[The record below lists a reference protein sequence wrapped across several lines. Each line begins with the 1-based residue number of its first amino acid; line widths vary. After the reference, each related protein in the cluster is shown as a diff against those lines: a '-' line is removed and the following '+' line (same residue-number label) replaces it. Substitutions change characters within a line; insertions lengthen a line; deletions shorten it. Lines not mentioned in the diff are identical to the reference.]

1 MTLQT
6 EKNDIELVKEFKE
19 ESKGID
25 QLKARFSERIDADL
39 AFMIMERSKKLLD
52 IFKDFTVIPKNWYD
66 EGRRKVLFD
75 LIYYFDRYLNLTNN
89 KIYPHDHLNFAEY
102 VHEFFYE
109 YKYNIP
115 SDPFIEIWIQE
126 KEKTH
131 EFSIELLLTHIQK
144 AIDLIN
150 QDENFTKEKFV
161 RYDIIGN
168 LYLEMYFITL
178 KYSNN
183 PEVKYL
189 KLASQFYNETEKFY
203 NVLTKPIR
211 TMRYLTAF
219 IDYLS
224 EVINIVNIYDFN
236 LKIYNLRTFFPEF
249 FEK

>member
-6 EKNDIELVKEFKE
+6 EKNDLELVKEFKE
-19 ESKGID
+19 QIKEIN
-25 QLKARFSERIDADL
+25 QLKARFSERIDAEL
-39 AFMIMERSKKLLD
+39 AFMIMERSKNLLD

-66 EGRRKVLFD
+66 EGRRSVLFD

-89 KIYPHDHLNFAEY
+89 KIYPHDHLNFVEY
-102 VHEFFYE
+102 VHEFFFE

-115 SDPFIEIWIQE
+115 PDPFIEIWIQE

-144 AIDLIN
+144 AIDLISK
-150 QDENFTKEKFV
+150 DEKFTKVKYV

-178 KYSNN
+178 KYSND
-183 PEVKYL
+183 PEEKYL
-189 KLASQFYNETEKFY
+189 ELANQYYNETEKHY
-203 NVLTKPIR
+203 DVISKPIR

-224 EVINIVNIYDFN
+224 EELNIVNIYDFN
-236 LKIYNLRTFFPEF
+236 WKINNLRTFFPKF
-249 FEK
+249 FKK